1 MTREL
6 QKVVVSPEVPGKVL
20 LADARE
26 IIESARTG
34 AYRAVNAALVQR
46 NWLLGKRIAEEE
58 LKGERAEYGRQVVK
72 ELAEQLTAEYGSGF
86 DFGSLYKYVQ
96 FYRTFKILESLTP
109 KSGGLAHAKFAKG
122 GSGMKIVKWTRGL
135 DCPGTGK
142 QTQRYHAFGDDF
154 PGMPEEEYSRL
165 WADAERVVVDCIRRN
180 GFKFDGNYHQ
190 YGEFGMPLFDDGT
203 VFFVSWRHWGHLMY
217 RAWNPD
223 GNDSMGYCKYA
234 FGWDIPEEEYKY
246 PQSETDFLQPDE
258 VGNEGAA

>member
-1 MTREL
+1 MTTIL
-6 QKVVVSPEVPGKVL
+6 KSVVSFVDGRLQVQ
-20 LADARE
+20 LANGVAF
-26 IIESARTG
+26 SFP
-34 AYRAVNAALVQR
+34 
-46 NWLLGKRIAEEE
+46 IAGNRR
-58 LKGERAEYGRQVVK
+58 LERATP
-72 ELAEQLTAEYGSGF
+72 EQLVHVEVDEVGLHWPEIDEDLSFAGLLRGDWGQELSRATSA
-86 DFGSLYKYVQ
+86 
-96 FYRTFKILESLTP
+96 
-109 KSGGLAHAKFAKG
+109 KSAKG